1 MSRGGGRCCWNR
13 GQGGLRCCSGPLVH
27 RTGCDKELSGPKR
40 QVFCVCFFGGCAGS
54 SLLRGHFSTCE
65 QGLLSSFRARASH
78 CSGSSGGA
86 QLWLLR
92 LQSSQLLGSR
102 AQWLWCAGSVVP
114 RHVGP
119 SRIRDKLESPASAGG
134 FFTIELPQKHCLYI
148 YIYFFFL
155 PHQGA
160 CGILVPRPEIEPV
173 PLAVESRSAD
183 HHTARKAP
191 LGQVLISELQFPHL
205 ENVIVLSPEVRD
217 EV

>member
-40 QVFCVCFFGGCAGS
+40 QVFRMCFFGGCAGS

-148 YIYFFFL
+148 YIYIFFFFATPGSMWDL
-155 PHQGA
+155 SSQTRDRT
-160 CGILVPRPEIEPV
+160 C
-173 PLAVESRSAD
+173 
-183 HHTARKAP
+183 AP
-191 LGQVLISELQFPHL
+191 CSGISEC
-205 ENVIVLSPEVRD
+205 
-217 EV
+217 